1 MDIVEPI
8 VVLALASHLICM
20 NVASVM
26 PLVAVWFE
34 RREAQGDL
42 AAGEWGRKLLWQ
54 SLGLLLAGVGFGAL
68 AGFVLWNTAYD
79 TALDRMWTKVQ
90 FGIAE
95 LFFSLVLILVQ
106 ALWWRRPSVSADGAA
121 ASTSGTVA
129 SRGKGSRIGR
139 AVLAFLSTSNLL
151 YHFPILMV
159 VMSRAA
165 AGLDAEPQVLDAAA
179 FRTRLVDPLIL
190 SRCLHFI
197 VASPAITGAWMI
209 AWAWLRSGESGEGGK
224 SGDATTAAEG
234 ESAASGY
241 ERLAVWGARLAL
253 VPTLLQIPTGIWL
266 LVAQPAHIQSR
277 LMGGQTIPTVCFGL
291 SVLLAM
297 SLMHLLASISLGN
310 ATRPKMLRTLI
321 TLTTVVVL
329 MTVVLRALGQ

>member
-8 VVLALASHLICM
+8 VVLSLASHLICM

-42 AAGEWGRKLLWQ
+42 VAGEWGRKLLWQ

-68 AGFVLWNTAYD
+68 VGFVLWNTAYD
-79 TALDRMWTKVQ
+79 TALDRMWTKVL

-106 ALWWRRPSVSADGAA
+106 ALWWRRPRMSADGATA
-121 ASTSGTVA
+121 TTSAPVA
-129 SRGKGSRIGR
+129 SKGKGSRIGR

-179 FRTRLVDPLIL
+179 FRARMVDPLIL

-209 AWAWLRSGESGEGGK
+209 AWAWLRSGDNSGNGE
-224 SGDATTAAEG
+224 TTAQSED
-234 ESAASGY
+234 SIVASGY

-277 LMGGQTIPTVCFGL
+277 LMGGQMIPTICFGL
-291 SVLLAM
+291 SVFLAM
-297 SLMHLLASISLGN
+297 SLMHLLASISLGK

-321 TLTTVVVL
+321 VLSAVVVL